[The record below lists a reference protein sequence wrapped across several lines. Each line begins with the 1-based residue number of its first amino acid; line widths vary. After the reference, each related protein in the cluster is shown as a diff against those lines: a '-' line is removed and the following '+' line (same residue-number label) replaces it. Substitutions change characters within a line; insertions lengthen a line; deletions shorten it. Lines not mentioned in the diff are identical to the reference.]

1 MEGYITIPR
10 FIFDDPSYARP
21 GVKFTKTA
29 AIIDLIQLARFE
41 DGQEFVNGRYIL
53 VGRGQLCKSIRELAK
68 RWGWDEKTVG
78 KFLKHLLDCRII
90 SYTDSHTSSEKIP
103 TPKNGVNRV
112 ISIVNYDGW
121 KEKSHTDSHTSSHNN
136 PTLIP
141 TQSLSS
147 TDVESKDI
155 KQEKKKDSG
164 TYVPSQKEIVDRL
177 YAIYP
182 ATAKRPEGNRV
193 ALRSAKDKD
202 KLARLLANGH
212 TEGQIEATI
221 RRYVADTNPPYLK
234 MFSTFLNNLPDY
246 SYPELT
252 EQPDQWPAPRTDTRR
267 NNKTTFTFEG
277 VKRG

>member
-1 MEGYITIPR
+1 MTEGYIKLHRSIEEWEWSNNPIMYYFWVRLLVVANYKDKEWQGKVIPR
-10 FIFDDPSYARP
+10 GTIITSVAKLAADFSLS
-21 GVKFTKTA
+21 VKQVRCCLERLTKGKQIVTQTTNKWTKITICNYDTYQCSEETKGQTKGKQNGTERA
-29 AIIDLIQLARFE
+29 NERATTKE
-41 DGQEFVNGRYIL
+41 DN
-53 VGRGQLCKSIRELAK
+53 
-68 RWGWDEKTVG
+68 
-78 KFLKHLLDCRII
+78 
-90 SYTDSHTSSEKIP
+90 TSSS
-103 TPKNGVNRV
+103 TTV
-112 ISIVNYDGW
+112 
-121 KEKSHTDSHTSSHNN
+121 DS
-136 PTLIP
+136 
-141 TQSLSS
+141 
-147 TDVESKDI
+147 EDI
-155 KQEKKKDSG
+155 IQEERKKDSG

-212 TEGQIEATI
+212 TEEQIEATI

-252 EQPDQWPAPRTDTRR
+252 EQPDLGAALRNDTRR